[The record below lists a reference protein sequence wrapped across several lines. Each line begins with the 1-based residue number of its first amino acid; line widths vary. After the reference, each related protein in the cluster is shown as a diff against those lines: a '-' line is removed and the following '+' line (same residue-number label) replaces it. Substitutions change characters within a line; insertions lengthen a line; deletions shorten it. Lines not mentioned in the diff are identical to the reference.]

1 MKIKLILITAAVALL
16 SGCGGSSKMM
26 VQENQQLVSPA
37 AGKAQV
43 VFLRSTFVG
52 SAIQASVFDVTSGE
66 PEFIGIVANDTK
78 LAHTTDPGK
87 HVFMVVSEA
96 ADYMEAD
103 LAAGKTYYSMVTPR
117 MGAWK
122 ARFSMHPVRNGG
134 TGEFQYDSERF
145 KEWLERTKFV
155 SNTAASEAWAAE
167 NMSNIKGKH
176 ARYWEVWL
184 QKSPE
189 DLAERTLNA
198 DDGV

>member
-1 MKIKLILITAAVALL
+1 MKLRFILVTAAIALL
-16 SGCGGSSKMM
+16 SGCASSKMI
-26 VQENQQLVSPA
+26 VQENQELVAPS

-43 VFLRSTFVG
+43 VFMRSTFVG

-66 PEFIGIVANDTK
+66 PEFIGIISNDTK
-78 LAHTTDPGK
+78 LAHKTDPGK
-87 HVFMVVSEA
+87 RVFMVVSEA

-122 ARFSMHPVRNGG
+122 ARFSMYPVRNSGG
-134 TGEFQYDSERF
+134 GEFQYDSKQF
-145 KEWLERTKFV
+145 KDWLEKTRFV
-155 SNTAASEAWAAE
+155 TNTAESKAWAKE
-167 NMSNIKGKH
+167 NLSNIKDKH
-176 ARYWEVWL
+176 ARYWEVWK
-184 QKSPE
+184 QKSPA